1 LRDPLFDILVWQL
14 VAMRQRVPLHWILWL
29 AVSAMLTVEVQL
41 ARGDDSSSAATPDT
55 PPAATKPK
63 DLDQGNP
70 PTSPAAT
77 ETKPAADVAPTASKD
92 AKEANAREAMCL
104 MIESA
109 ASAHGLPLEF
119 FARVIWQESRFQ
131 PDAVGPV
138 TRSGER
144 AQGVA
149 QFMPGTANER
159 RLLDPFDPVQAL
171 PKSAEFLQELREQ
184 FGNLG
189 LAAAAYNAGPRRVQE
204 WLAGTGYM
212 PSETRNYVYAIT
224 GTGVDDWAAAGRN
237 GAVKDRAPPTGCR
250 ELMALLKRAPNPFIA
265 ELEQRVKL
273 GAAMP
278 WGVQLAAGFSRD
290 RALAMYARSMKRLSA
305 VIGDRDPSLL
315 SSIFRSRGTQPF
327 YQVRVGAD
335 TRAAANELCDRIR
348 RAGQACIVLKNAQ
361 GHG

>member
-1 LRDPLFDILVWQL
+1 
-14 VAMRQRVPLHWILWL
+14 MKWL
-29 AVSAMLTVEVQL
+29 ACLMIALMLCAVPTIVH
-41 ARGDDSSSAATPDT
+41 ADDGTAPAEQNASPAETQQSGSESNAPAVTSPEAKPSEAAPPETRPRDLEGT
-55 PPAATKPK
+55 AKVAPPVDAKPAATDVPGAK
-63 DLDQGNP
+63 D
-70 PTSPAAT
+70 
-77 ETKPAADVAPTASKD
+77 
-92 AKEANAREAMCL
+92 ANAREAMCL

-131 PDAVGPV
+131 PDAVGPM
-138 TRSGER
+138 TRSGQR

-149 QFMPGTANER
+149 QFMPGTASER

-171 PKSAEFLQELREQ
+171 PKSAEFLQELRGQ

-224 GTGVDDWAAAGRN
+224 GTSVDDWAVAGK
-237 GAVKDRAPPTGCR
+237 GDAIKDRTPPTGCR
-250 ELMALLKRAPNPFIA
+250 ELMALLQRAPNPFVTG
-265 ELEQRVKL
+265 LEQRVKL
-273 GAAMP
+273 GGAMP

-290 RALAMYARSMKRLSA
+290 KALAMYARAISRLSA
-305 VIGDRDPSLL
+305 IIGDRDPSLL
-315 SSIFRSRGTQPF
+315 SSVFRSRGTRPF

-335 TRAAANELCDRIR
+335 TRAAANELCDRIK
-348 RAGQACIVLKNAQ
+348 RAGQACIVLKNAEQ
-361 GHG
+361 HG